1 MLSARLDEAVVDVVK
16 EGTSDMTR
24 INTNVSS
31 LNAQKTL
38 ARSNTKLQEALTRLS
53 TGLRINVG
61 KDDPAGLI
69 ASEVLRSDIISVERA
84 ITNSQRANQMIG
96 TADSALG
103 QVSSL
108 LNDVRGLVSEAANT
122 GAMSV
127 EQISA
132 NQLQIDSSLEA
143 IDRIA
148 QVTQFQGKRLLD
160 GSLDFVTAGVD
171 NSKITDLQ
179 IDQGNFGSQNEIGI
193 AVEVVTQATRGQLTY
208 QHGAIAEAV
217 VLEIG
222 GRNGFEAFSF
232 AGGSTI
238 AQMAAAINLVA
249 DALGVTAEVQTA
261 ATAGTITT
269 SSYGADNDISITAD
283 TAGEDEGNIRVKF
296 TADNSAAGS
305 TATTATYVRSTG
317 NDPGTLDVE
326 LQTEAWSKGKWQV
339 NGDLDSSA
347 DDAFTI
353 ESKIFGAQNEFEI
366 KIADAGAGLQV
377 TYDHDGGTGGI
388 GLLTIN
394 VDVGVGNS
402 PTELKAAIEGNAR
415 LNSLFTVDDTV
426 LDGTGGVD
434 FTVAAD
440 ASKYKTR
447 LATAVTGGTI
457 QATAND
463 VVAEINDATKNAALA
478 GDVTAA
484 LATGNDGHEL
494 VTAFQESAF
503 YGTAAANN
511 RLQFLA
517 PEGAKNVRFVSTP
530 GQALAVDLATEPEGL
545 GFSSAIVQGLEA
557 GTSFKITAKQKGAE
571 YDDIEIVMVDQAT
584 ANLRAAVWDPVSK
597 KLTINA
603 DINGADDIA
612 AVIGYINNNDAV
624 SPYFRAELWGTTDG
638 TTQVD
643 DTDFTGT
650 VATTSGGVVSEGTV
664 IINLETDANGIIQ
677 TSASELLTFFD
688 DTANHSAAFKA
699 LGLSVSNAEGSD
711 GSGMLGATL
720 SDLVFAT
727 SGTDLQ
733 DKQASGDTYALNG
746 EDASLKIT
754 AVNRGATYNDVV
766 VEFEDTA
773 TAGAETFTYDPIL
786 KKLTIGIESGV
797 TTPHHINDPT
807 TGSWTNTTLPGYD
820 AELAALFTMA
830 DGVGGN
836 GSAVITSASDFATLS
851 GGVEDAGQEEGAS
864 LLGNE
869 DQANTGL
876 AFKAVQYGSDEFV
889 SVRALN
895 GTSFSVVDSAGTST
909 DRAVGTDV
917 DARLNGIQA
926 VGTGLTAVIN
936 TSALDLTFSLDSDV
950 ADGEA
955 LTFTIVSGGAQFQ
968 LGPDVVSNQQA
979 RLGISSVNTAKL
991 GGVAGRLFEVR
1002 SGGSKDLKT
1011 DVIGAASVIE
1021 EVITQITTLRGRLG
1035 AFQRTTLET
1044 NIQALAD
1051 TLEALTEAESS
1062 IRDTDFAKE
1071 SANLTKAQI
1080 LVQSGLSVLTIAN
1093 SNPQSVLAL
1102 LQR

>member
-1 MLSARLDEAVVDVVK
+1 
-16 EGTSDMTR
+16 MTR

-38 ARSNTKLQEALTRLS
+38 ARSNATLQEALTRLS

-122 GAMSV
+122 GAMSL
-127 EQISA
+127 EQIAA

-160 GSLDFVTAGVD
+160 GSLDFVTTGVD

-179 IDQGNFGSQNEIGI
+179 IDQGNFGSQGEIGI
-193 AVEVVTQATRGQLTY
+193 AVDVVTQATRGQLTY
-208 QHGAIAEAV
+208 QHGAIADDV

-238 AQMAAAINLVA
+238 ADMAAAINLVA

-261 ATAGTITT
+261 ATAGSITA
-269 SSYGADNDISITAD
+269 SSYGADNDITITAD

-296 TADNSAAGS
+296 TADNSAAG
-305 TATTATYVRSTG
+305 TATTTATYVRASG

-326 LQTEAWSKGKWQV
+326 LQTEAWSKAQWAV
-339 NGDLDSSA
+339 NGQNDA
-347 DDAFTI
+347 VANNAFTI
-353 ESKIFGAQNEFEI
+353 TSKIFGEDHDFTLTINSA
-366 KIADAGAGLQV
+366 ADDAV
-377 TYDHDGGTGGI
+377 TYDHENKA
-388 GLLTIN
+388 LTIT
-394 VDVGVGNS
+394 VDNDNLTIVTDIKALITGN
-402 PTELKAAIEGNAR
+402 PR
-415 LNSLFTVDDTV
+415 LNSLFT
-426 LDGTGGVD
+426 LDETYLGSSGGGVVLVGD
-434 FTVAAD
+434 D
-440 ASKYKTR
+440 ANKEK
-447 LATAVTGGTI
+447 LASGVTGGTV
-457 QATAND
+457 QSTAND
-463 VVAEINDATKNAALA
+463 VIAEINKATETLA
-478 GDVTAA
+478 DDVTAA
-484 LATGNDGHEL
+484 LASGNDGHEV
-494 VTAFQESAF
+494 VTVFEESAF
-503 YGTAAANN
+503 YGTSAANN
-511 RLQFLA
+511 RLQFLS
-517 PEGAKNVRFVSTP
+517 PEGGRNIRFVSTP
-530 GQALAVDLATEPEGL
+530 DQALSVDLSTDPEIL
-545 GFSSAIVQGLEA
+545 GFSSTIVQGIEA
-557 GTSFKITAKQKGAE
+557 GTSFKVTAKQKGAD
-571 YDDIEIVMVDQAT
+571 YDDVEIVIADVADGSEV
-584 ANLRAAVWDPVSK
+584 AVWDPESK
-597 KLTINA
+597 KLTLNI
-603 DINGADDIA
+603 DIA
-612 AVIGYINNNDAV
+612 DGPDTIADVIGYINSNDAV
-624 SPYFRAELWGTTDG
+624 SKYFRAELWGTTD
-638 TTQVD
+638 
-643 DTDFTGT
+643 DTAQFTAASAALVGT

-664 IINLETDANGIIQ
+664 IVNLETDANGVIQ
-677 TSASELLTFFD
+677 TSANDLIEYFD
-688 DTANHSAAFKA
+688 DTANHSAAFAA
-699 LGLSVSNAEGSD
+699 LGISVSNAEGSD
-711 GSGMLGATL
+711 GTGMLGATT

-727 SGTDLQ
+727 SGSDMQ
-733 DKQASGDTYALNG
+733 DYQASGSTYALNG
-746 EDASLKIT
+746 KNARLKVT
-754 AVNRGATYNDVV
+754 AVNPGADYNGVV

-773 TAGAETFTYDPIL
+773 TAGAETFSYDAIL
-786 KKLTIGIESGV
+786 KKLTIGIESGM
-797 TTPHHINDPT
+797 TDPDNIQA
-807 TGSWTNTTLPGYD
+807 SWAKVGDPLEATYD
-820 AELAALFTMA
+820 ADLFALFTMA
-830 DGVGGN
+830 DGGTGD
-836 GSAVITSASDFATLS
+836 GSDPVTTNDTLTLS
-851 GGVEDAGQEEGAS
+851 GGVQDDGAQDGAS
-864 LLGNE
+864 FLGNE

-876 AFKAVQYGSDEFV
+876 AFKAVEYGTDEFV

-895 GTSFSVVDSAGTST
+895 GTTFGLVDANGNST
-909 DRAVGTDV
+909 TRAVGTDV
-917 DARLNGIQA
+917 DARVNGIQA

-936 TSALDLTFSLDSDV
+936 TSALDLTFSLDSEV
-950 ADGEA
+950 NDGES
-955 LTFTIVSGGAQFQ
+955 LTFTIVGGGAQFQ

-1011 DVIGAASVIE
+1011 DVFGAAAVIE

-1044 NIQALAD
+1044 NIKALSD

-1071 SANLTKAQI
+1071 SANLTRAQI

-1093 SNPQSVLAL
+1093 NNPQSVLAL
-1102 LQR
+1102 LQ